1 MNTNDLQTILKNFR
15 LKVTSA
21 RVSILTACVSA
32 SSPQTVSEVAKIVG
46 DRIHLATIYRT
57 LESFVA
63 LGILT
68 RIDFQEGYFRYEY
81 IHDHHH
87 HIVCESCGK
96 ISEIQDQSLESLTNK
111 LSERAG
117 FTLLKHNIELFG
129 HCHKCQ
135 KKGLHDI

>member
-1 MNTNDLQTILKNFR
+1 MNTNDLQTILKNFK
-15 LKVTSA
+15 LKVTPA
-21 RVSILTACVSA
+21 RVSVLSACVHA
-32 SSPQTVSEVAKIVG
+32 SSPQTVAEVAIAVS
-46 DRIHLATIYRT
+46 DHIHLSTIYRT
-57 LESFVA
+57 LESFVE

-81 IHDHHH
+81 VHDHHH

-96 ISEIQDQSLESLTNK
+96 ISEIQDQSLESLANE
-111 LSERAG
+111 LSEKAG

-135 KKGLHDI
+135 KKGLHAI